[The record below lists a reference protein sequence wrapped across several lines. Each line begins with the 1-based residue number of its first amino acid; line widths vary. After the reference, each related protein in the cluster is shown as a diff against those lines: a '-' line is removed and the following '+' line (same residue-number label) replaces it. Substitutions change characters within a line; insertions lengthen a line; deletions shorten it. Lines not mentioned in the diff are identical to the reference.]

1 MNLELKSVTKSF
13 GSKKALDD
21 VTTVYET
28 GHIYGLLG
36 RNGAGKSTM
45 IKLCTNMIYPTSGA
59 ITLDGNQ
66 YFDNPSLKRNI
77 FALGEENPFVSDEKV
92 YKVFRQAADYGGHD
106 RAEMDD
112 LASRFELPVKKNW
125 AKLSTGYRTIFKDI
139 LALTSTSPFV
149 FFDEPILGLDAAH
162 RELFYTLLLERFT
175 PERCF
180 VISTHLIEEVSALLD
195 SVKIIH
201 HGRLIVDEDK
211 DTLLSDISKVTVTSE
226 ELKNVTGSY
235 TVLSKSESLGKVTM
249 TVRGSISAPDGC
261 VTRADLQDAFIALAR

>member
-77 FALGEENPFVSDEKV
+77 FALGEENPLVSDEKV
-92 YKVFRQAADYGGHD
+92 YKVFRQAAEYGGHD
-106 RAEMDD
+106 SAEMDD
-112 LASRFELPVKKNW
+112 LA
-125 AKLSTGYRTIFKDI
+125 
-139 LALTSTSPFV
+139 
-149 FFDEPILGLDAAH
+149 
-162 RELFYTLLLERFT
+162 
-175 PERCF
+175 
-180 VISTHLIEEVSALLD
+180 
-195 SVKIIH
+195 
-201 HGRLIVDEDK
+201 
-211 DTLLSDISKVTVTSE
+211 
-226 ELKNVTGSY
+226 
-235 TVLSKSESLGKVTM
+235 
-249 TVRGSISAPDGC
+249 
-261 VTRADLQDAFIALAR
+261 